1 MNKINLLFGND
12 SVLISEKLSKIKK
25 DLSSSLELNVENIKL
40 SKIEEIGLFLNQGSN
55 LSLFPQNSLLVVNIV
70 FKALKSLEK
79 EAEAFSSLIKSI
91 SHSKAV
97 VLVLEIERVDKNTK
111 KQLLSSP
118 CFEPIKND
126 LVVEEF
132 IKLRSWQQD
141 EIKERILAFAKSYNL
156 KFETSALVLFVDCF
170 KENLDLVNCELS
182 KLQVYLLPENTI
194 TEKVIKELYIP
205 SSNIDDLYEIMLG
218 VSKKSVST
226 ILHGITESGEVLYN
240 LAVLQ
245 NKLRDA
251 LKIKSFQQVGMN
263 AYQISKEIGI
273 HSYRV
278 ELEIRKLS
286 KAKLN
291 DLKDAVLRLSDIEL
305 KLKSGL
311 IKEKNALD
319 FLLLATIR

>member
-1 MNKINLLFGND
+1 MNKIHFLFGND
-12 SVLISEKLSKIKK
+12 SVLISERLSKIKK
-25 DLSSSLELNVENIKL
+25 DLSSSLELNVENVKL
-40 SKIEEIGLFLNQGSN
+40 SKIEEISLFLNQGSN
-55 LSLFPQNSLLVVNIV
+55 LSLFPQNSLLVINIV

-91 SHSKAV
+91 SNSKAV
-97 VLVLEIERVDKNTK
+97 VLILEIERADKNTK

-118 CFEPIKND
+118 CFEPIQSD
-126 LVVEEF
+126 LLVEEF
-132 IKLRSWQQD
+132 IKLRSWQLD
-141 EIKERILAFAKSYNL
+141 EMKDRIQVSAKLFDLRFEPNALA
-156 KFETSALVLFVDCF
+156 LFVDYF

-194 TEKVIKELYIP
+194 TEKVIKELYMP
-205 SSNIDDLYEIMLG
+205 SSNIDDLYEIMLS
-218 VSKKSVST
+218 VSKKSIST
-226 ILHGITESGEVLYN
+226 VLHGIAESGAVLYN

-251 LKIKSFQQVGMN
+251 LKIKSLQEIGMN
-263 AYQISKEIGI
+263 GYQISKEIGI

-286 KAKLN
+286 KVKIN

-311 IKEKNALD
+311 IKDKNALD
-319 FLLLATIR
+319 LLALNR

>member
-1 MNKINLLFGND
+1 MNKINFLFGND

-25 DLSSSLELNVENIKL
+25 DLSSSLELNIENVKL
-40 SKIEEIGLFLNQGSN
+40 SKIEEIELFLNQGSN

-97 VLVLEIERVDKNTK
+97 VLILEIERADKNTK

-118 CFEPIKND
+118 CFESIKND
-126 LVVEEF
+126 LVIEEF
-132 IKLRSWQQD
+132 IKLRSWQQE
-141 EIKERILAFAKSYNL
+141 EIKERIFISAKSFDL
-156 KFETSALVLFVDCF
+156 KFEPSALALFIDYF

-182 KLQVYLLPENTI
+182 KLQVYLLPESTI
-194 TEKVIKELYIP
+194 TEKIIKELYMP

-218 VSKKSVST
+218 VSKKSISNV
-226 ILHGITESGEVLYN
+226 LHGITESGAVLYN

-251 LKIKSFQQVGMN
+251 LKIKILQEAGLNQ
-263 AYQISKEIGI
+263 YDISKETGM

-278 ELEIRKLS
+278 GLEIRKLS
-286 KAKLN
+286 KVKSN
-291 DLKDAVLRLSDIEL
+291 DLKDSVLRLSDVEL

-319 FLLLATIR
+319 LLALRS